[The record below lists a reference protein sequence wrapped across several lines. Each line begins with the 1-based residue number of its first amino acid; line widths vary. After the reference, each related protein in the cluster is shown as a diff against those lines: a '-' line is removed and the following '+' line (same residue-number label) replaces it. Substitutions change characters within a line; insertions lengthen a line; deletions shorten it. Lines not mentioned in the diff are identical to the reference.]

1 MEAGDSKIWVWAAF
15 LLISFLYKAWK
26 KKNKQQEEGE
36 DKETSGGTSM
46 DFGLENLI
54 SQFEGKYSGNKKK
67 ASNTLDSNT
76 TTIKKAAASEITASK
91 GHQTKSRFDYAKTK
105 EELDAYSREDT
116 KNPVTPKKSAGVV
129 IEEEDA
135 LDLDLKRMIVAQT
148 ILERPNY

>member
-36 DKETSGGTSM
+36 DKETSGGASM

-54 SQFEGKYSGNKKK
+54 SQFEGKYSGNKNK
-67 ASNTLDSNT
+67 ATHTVDSSN
-76 TTIKKAAASEITASK
+76 TTIKKTAASEVTASK
-91 GHQTKSRFDYAKTK
+91 GHQTKGRFDYAKTK
-105 EELDAYSREDT
+105 EGLEGSSMED
-116 KNPVTPKKSAGVV
+116 PKTLVKPDKSEGVV
-129 IEEEDA
+129 IEEDA

-148 ILERPNY
+148 ILERPNF